1 MKWTTPYIK
10 LLISIRKD
18 NEKLF
23 NTGSLRKKAIWSRI
37 AEKNNDEVDDMYA
50 TGDQCQS
57 KWKKLEQKY
66 KDVKFHNSQTGNNRK
81 EWEFYDLME
90 DVIGNNPKVV
100 PVCTVSS
107 MNDLQEET
115 DAIDNHEDENQ
126 QDDDQGSKKK
136 KKRKSRSTSAAVVEF
151 LNEYTTEYKTNEKER
166 LDVLKRMHDDKME
179 VMNRFLTIMERQ
191 HHA

>member
-1 MKWTTPYIK
+1 M
-10 LLISIRKD
+10 RKD

-23 NTGSLRKKAIWSRI
+23 NTGRLRKKAIWSRI
-37 AEKNNDEVDDMYA
+37 AQEFNGKVDDVFV

-66 KDVKFHNSQTGNNRK
+66 KDVKFHNSQSGNDRK
-81 EWEFYDLME
+81 EREFYDLMD

-100 PVCTVSS
+100 PVCTMSS
-107 MNDLQEET
+107 MENLQDET
-115 DAIDNHEDENQ
+115 DASGAMYGVIDDEDENENP
-126 QDDDQGSKKK
+126 QDDEGSKKK
-136 KKRKSRSTSAAVVEF
+136 KKRKSRCTSAAVVEF
-151 LNEYTTEYKTNEKER
+151 LNEYNTEYKANEKER

-191 HHA
+191 HHG

>member
-81 EWEFYDLME
+81 EWVFYDLME

-100 PVCTVSS
+100 PVCRVSS

-115 DAIDNHEDENQ
+115 DAVDNHEDDNENQ
-126 QDDDQGSKKK
+126 LNDDQGSKKK

-151 LNEYTTEYKTNEKER
+151 LNEYTSPPNTKQMKKK
-166 LDVLKRMHDDKME
+166 DWMC
-179 VMNRFLTIMERQ
+179 
-191 HHA
+191 